1 MTTKAEDTSWETET
15 GLINDVD
22 GWIANPSFGKKEEYA
37 QAVAATGSEDVG
49 LMFMVDII
57 DAAGEVLGQQGWS
70 LGSGW
75 IPSDDKLSI
84 SHPKRN
90 NVVGSSRYGELQN
103 RVVKE
108 LGVDMKSRGKPTEAK
123 SWEGLGFH
131 WMQQEHTT
139 VGGDVKTSLMP
150 TEALAPRPAGAPAP
164 AAPAAG
170 APAAA
175 PAAPIAD
182 TGEIE
187 EKLRKMAAV
196 MEVKPFQ
203 SAALGIAE
211 VVSNDAL
218 MAQVLDESA
227 TGFWATHQTG

>member
-1 MTTKAEDTSWETET
+1 MTTEAQDTSWETET

-22 GWIANPSFGKKEEYA
+22 GWIANACFGKKDEYA
-37 QAVAATGSEDVG
+37 QAVAATGTEDIG
-49 LMFMVDII
+49 LMFMFDVI
-57 DAAGEVLGQQGWS
+57 DAGGDVLGSQGYS

-75 IPSDDKLSI
+75 IPAEDGLSI

-123 SWEGLGFH
+123 SWNGLGFH

-139 VGGDVKTSLMP
+139 VGGDIKTSLMP
-150 TEALAPRPAGAPAP
+150 TELLAARPEGAPAP

-170 APAAA
+170 APAATTAA
-175 PAAPIAD
+175 PAAG
-182 TGEIE
+182 TGEVE
-187 EKLRKMAAV
+187 VKLGKMAKV
-196 MEVKPFQ
+196 MEIKPFQ
-203 SAALGIAE
+203 SAALGMAE

-227 TGFWATHQTG
+227 AGFWATHQAA